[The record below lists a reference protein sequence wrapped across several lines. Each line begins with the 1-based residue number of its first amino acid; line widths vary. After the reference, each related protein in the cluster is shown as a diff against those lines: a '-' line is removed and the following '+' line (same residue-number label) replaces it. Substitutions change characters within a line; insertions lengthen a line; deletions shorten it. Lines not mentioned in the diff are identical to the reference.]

1 RRRTPRPVGLS
12 GSAVQVLEDIIEE
25 HAEEAAFLW
34 GQRDAAVRA
43 PDYDLEEIAEL
54 DERVEAH
61 LDGLRIAGEAGW
73 SACKEIGWD
82 MPGEYFAGMSLAIA
96 THRDDLADEVL
107 DAAEGD
113 DAGTRG
119 VISAFGWAA
128 PAELQGIVKRL
139 LTEASPYRRRI
150 AIGACAVHRVDPGDH
165 LLRALAD
172 PDDGLRARAL
182 KAAGELGRSDCL
194 PQLEQNLEAAGDEVR
209 FWACWSAARF
219 GSLAALKILGLFVTS
234 DNPRRR
240 QAMNLALRAM
250 EAASSQQ
257 WVRTLAQDTAQRRYA
272 LIAAG
277 IQGDPLFLPALVSLF
292 PDEAHARVAGEAF
305 EMITGLN
312 MFRESFE
319 VIPQQPPPTQ
329 EQEPQEQSADELL
342 AETEEDEEYA
352 DLGEDLGLVLPDPA
366 KMDPW
371 FARNRERFVSGRRH
385 LCGEP
390 ITPENCLAILR
401 QGQQRQ
407 RIAAALERA
416 LVEPAKAMFEWRAP
430 GRRQLETLRKMG

>member
-1 RRRTPRPVGLS
+1 M
-12 GSAVQVLEDIIEE
+12 QVLEDVIEE

-34 GQRDAAVRA
+34 AQRDAAVRA

-61 LDGLRIAGEAGW
+61 LDGLRIAGEAGGA
-73 SACKEIGWD
+73 ACKEIGWD
-82 MPGEYFAGMSLAIA
+82 LPGEYFTAMALAIHA
-96 THRDDLADEVL
+96 HDEALANEVL

-113 DAGTRG
+113 DAATRG
-119 VISAFGWAA
+119 IISAFGWAG

-139 LTEASPYRRRI
+139 LAEASPYRRRV
-150 AIGACAVHRVDPGDH
+150 AIGACAVQRVDPGDH

-194 PQLEQNLEAAGDEVR
+194 PQLEQSLEAADDEVR

-219 GSLAALKILGLFVTS
+219 RSQAALKILGLFVTS

-240 QAMNLALRAM
+240 QAVNLALRAM
-250 EAASSQQ
+250 EPASSQQ

-277 IQGDPLFLPALVSLF
+277 IQGDPLFLPGLVNLF

-312 MFRESFE
+312 IFRESLE
-319 VIPQQPPPTQ
+319 VIPEQPPPTQ
-329 EQEPQEQSADELL
+329 EQEPPEQSPDELL
-342 AETEEDEEYA
+342 AETEEDEDYE

-366 KMDPW
+366 KMNPW
-371 FARNRERFVSGRRH
+371 FTRNRDRFARGSRH
-385 LCGEP
+385 LCGMP
-390 ITPENCLAILR
+390 ITPENCLEILR

-407 RIAAALERA
+407 RIAAALELA
-416 LVEPAKAMFEWRAP
+416 LADPAKAMFEWRAP
-430 GRRQLETLRKMG
+430 GNRQLQTLRKAG